1 MTDTIDIYPQ
11 SSCPCY
17 EGRPKN
23 SFPKDNKGVPTN
35 LSVRRQPLNQPPI
48 PEYFDFYNTR
58 KFKQTQEPHPRT
70 GGYWFNPQ
78 AYKEAPGFK
87 AFNAPCKPCN
97 NTVYTAYDPRL
108 LNSATGDII
117 TLDRPP
123 TESTVRLADVYNENL
138 RGYGKNYKDYRD
150 INAGQITYYIDKSIE
165 DPYFSPLF
173 QISSYVEGEV
183 YQDPMN
189 SMKPAYY
196 RQPLVSSDPLKNN
209 MRNFSKLTSIN
220 DSTSFREN
228 LMGGT
233 SNAGGLMA
241 TMNRQKYSARWTNN
255 ID

>member
-1 MTDTIDIYPQ
+1 MNDTIDTYPQ

-17 EGRPKN
+17 EARPKN

-35 LSVRRQPLNQPPI
+35 LSVRRQPLNQPPV

-58 KFKQTQEPHPRT
+58 TFKQTQEPHPRS

-87 AFNAPCKPCN
+87 AFNCTNYP

-108 LNSATGDII
+108 LNSMTADII
-117 TLDRPP
+117 ALDRPP
-123 TESTVRLADVYNENL
+123 TESTVRLADVYNEDL
-138 RGYGKNYKDYRD
+138 RGYGKNYKDYKD
-150 INAGQITYYIDKSIE
+150 ISAGQITYYIDKSIE
-165 DPYFSPLF
+165 DPYFSPVF
-173 QISSYVEGEV
+173 EISSYVEGQV

-189 SMKPAYY
+189 SIKPAYY

-228 LMGGT
+228 IMGGT

-255 ID
+255 VD